1 MPDAGVN
8 NGQNPQEVNRA
19 DGFEN
24 QTSDQ
29 SVHQSLN
36 PTELNPTELNQT
48 GPNSIEQAEWQPQL
62 TADGSFTF
70 FSEAFSE
77 AFHSQQG
84 AKQEAFS
91 KYAQATELAEK
102 AQRGQ
107 LCLLDICYG
116 LGYNT
121 AAALE
126 TVWASNPDC
135 QVTLYGLELD
145 ASVPQAAAQPP
156 LIETWSA
163 PLQEILRALAF
174 DQQVSLPRL
183 QAKLMIGDARQTIQ
197 QLAQDSIQADAIFFD
212 PFSPRR
218 CPQLWTVEFFQQVVR
233 CLHPQGKLATYSRSA
248 AVRAAMQTAG
258 LAIGTIPLEAS
269 HLPHE
274 WAQGTVAG
282 FEPAQLAPLSPL
294 EQEHLQTR
302 AAVPYRDPSL
312 RDPAALILERQTQ
325 EQQRSRLESTSSWRR
340 RWQIH

>member
-1 MPDAGVN
+1 MGRTVAELHSGSA
-8 NGQNPQEVNRA
+8 A
-19 DGFEN
+19 DSSLGSS
-24 QTSDQ
+24 TS
-29 SVHQSLN
+29 
-36 PTELNPTELNQT
+36 
-48 GPNSIEQAEWQPQL
+48 GNSTWQPQL

-70 FSEAFSE
+70 FSETFSE

-91 KYAQATELAEK
+91 KYAQATDLVQQ

-126 TVWASNPDC
+126 TIWASNPHC
-135 QVTLYGLELD
+135 QIALYGLELD
-145 ASVPQAAAQPP
+145 PSVPQAAAQPP
-156 LIETWSA
+156 LIDAWTG
-163 PLQEILRALAF
+163 PIQTVLRALAF
-174 DQQVSLPRL
+174 EQQYSSPQLE
-183 QAKLMIGDARQTIQ
+183 AKLLIGDARQTIQ
-197 QLAQDSIQADAIFFD
+197 QLAQRSVQADAIFFD

-218 CPQLWTVEFFQQVVR
+218 CPQLWTVEFFQQVAR
-233 CLHPQGKLATYSRSA
+233 CLQPQGKLATYSRSA
-248 AVRAAMQTAG
+248 AVRAALQAAG
-258 LAIGTIPLEAS
+258 LAIGTIPLGTA

-282 FEPAQLAPLSPL
+282 FDPAQLTPLTPL

-312 RDPAALILERQTQ
+312 SDPAAAILERQIQ

-340 RWQIH
+340 RWQIN